1 MTAHEPAFDI
11 SSESPGKIAY
21 RTLIRD
27 RRSWIALGMLGVVV
41 VLTLL
46 APIYASLVSKTD
58 PFVSTINGTVVLDG
72 VEVQVLQQ
80 STEGLKLGVNP
91 IGPTWKIGPYFLG
104 ADNQGRDVA
113 ARLLYG
119 GTNTLLIGFAAASLT
134 IIVATVV
141 GITAGYSGK
150 IVDSVLSRILDV
162 IWAFPVYLLSI
173 SLSVVLLTSGFKWGP
188 LSLEAGSLYLP
199 ILIIGFVYVPYVARP
214 IRGQVITLREREFVK
229 AAIGGGAKNITII
242 FREIL
247 PNIIPSV
254 LVFVPLMISLAML
267 TESALSFLSIGV
279 QPPNASWGTII
290 RDGLGL
296 LYTRPMVG
304 LTPGLFIVITA
315 VSLNLL
321 GDAVR
326 DALDPKARLRG
337 AF

>member
-1 MTAHEPAFDI
+1 
-11 SSESPGKIAY
+11 
-21 RTLIRD
+21 
-27 RRSWIALGMLGVVV
+27 
-41 VLTLL
+41 
-46 APIYASLVSKTD
+46 
-58 PFVSTINGTVVLDG
+58 
-72 VEVQVLQQ
+72 LQQ

-119 GTNTLLIGFAAASLT
+119 GTNTLLIGFSAAALT
-134 IIVATVV
+134 LIVATLV
-141 GITAGYSGK
+141 GVIAGYSGR
-150 IVDSVLSRILDV
+150 IIDSVISRILDV

-173 SLSVVLLTSGFKWGP
+173 SLSVVLLTSGFQWGP

-199 ILIIGFVYVPYVARP
+199 IFIIGLVYVPYVARP
-214 IRGQVITLREREFVK
+214 IRGQVLALREREFVK
-229 AAIGGGAKNITII
+229 AAIGGGAKHSTII

-247 PNIIPSV
+247 PNVIPSI
-254 LVFVPLMISLAML
+254 LVFIPLMVSLAML

-279 QPPNASWGTII
+279 QPPDASWGTII
-290 RDGLGL
+290 KDGLGL
-296 LYTRPMVG
+296 LYTRPIVA
-304 LTPGLFIVITA
+304 LSPGLFIVVTA
-315 VSLNLL
+315 VALNLL